1 MRSIL
6 LWAVLSASLYA
17 SELTF
22 PESTK
27 EVNVAVDAT
36 VLDVDFPFTNKTDKP
51 VVISKVQASCS
62 CMNVGVKGGKQ
73 RYEPGEAGVIRAT
86 FDMKNQT
93 GEVER
98 LTHVWLQ
105 GDPEEKPS
113 IKLTVNFHIPEL
125 VKPDPRTLRWEVGES
140 PSPKT
145 IRLTMSGGQPIR
157 VTNVIAPPNNFKHEL
172 KTITEGKE
180 YELIVTPGGTTSPAI
195 GVYRVETDCKVE
207 SQRLKQVFAAIMK
220 PAKNAPP
227 KP

>member
-6 LWAVLSASLYA
+6 LWAALSSSLYA
-17 SELTF
+17 GELTF

-36 VLDVDFPFTNKTDKP
+36 VLDIDFPFSNNTDKP
-51 VVISKVQASCS
+51 VTISKVQASCS

-73 RYEPGEAGVIRAT
+73 RYEPGESGVIRAT
-86 FDMKNQT
+86 FDMRNQM
-93 GEVER
+93 GDVER

-113 IKLTVNFHIPEL
+113 VKLEVKFHIPEL
-125 VKPDPRTLRWEVGES
+125 VKPEPRTLRWEVGEA

-145 IRLTMSGGQPIR
+145 IRIVMSGDAPIH
-157 VTNVIAPPNNFKHEL
+157 VQNVIAPPANFKHEL
-172 KTITEGKE
+172 KTITDGKE
-180 YELIVTPGGTTSPAI
+180 YELVVTPAATTSVAI
-195 GVYRVETDCKVE
+195 GVYRLETDCKVE
-207 SQRLKQVFAAIMK
+207 TQRLKQMFAAIMK